1 MPKRALV
8 TAVSRSTSSK
18 MMWGDFPPS
27 SSVTVFRLVADI
39 CTISRPVT
47 YSPVKAILSTPGC
60 EARAAPAVGP
70 NPGTTLSTPSGSP
83 ASAARRASSRV
94 VIGVCSAGF
103 RTTVLPQA
111 RAGAAFHVAMGR
123 GAFHGRGAGPRALVG
138 GARGRDGGVD
148 VGLVALGDDRDHGAV
163 VRADAL
169 EALAGTAVDELAV
182 DEELIPSCAALD
194 AEGLGAACHVRP
206 PSWRP

>member
-1 MPKRALV
+1 M

-83 ASAARRASSRV
+83 ASAARRASSRLV
-94 VIGVCSAGF
+94 MGVCSAGF

-111 RAGAAFHVAMGR
+111 RAGAAFQVAMRR
-123 GAFHGRGAGPRALVG
+123 GAFHGVM
-138 GARGRDGGVD
+138 
-148 VGLVALGDDRDHGAV
+148 
-163 VRADAL
+163 
-169 EALAGTAVDELAV
+169 
-182 DEELIPSCAALD
+182 
-194 AEGLGAACHVRP
+194 P
-206 PSWRP
+206 PTTPTGSRSV

>member
-83 ASAARRASSRV
+83 ASAVRRASSRL

-103 RTTVLPQA
+103 RTTVLPLA
-111 RAGAAFHVAMGR
+111 SGR
-123 GAFHGRGAGPRALVG
+123 GGPRALVG
-138 GARGRDGGVD
+138 GARGRHGRID
-148 VGLVALGDDRDHGAV
+148 VRLVALGDDRDHGAV

-169 EALAGTAVDELAV
+169 EPLARAAVDELPV
-182 DEELIPSCAALD
+182 DEELIPPCAALG
-194 AEGLGAACHVRP
+194 AEGLGAACHARP
-206 PSWRP
+206 PS